1 MIGDSPVSDIKG
13 ANEYGWISILVR
25 TGLFKGDNDENN
37 PAKYVVDNFKDAVE
51 LIFKLEGLIP

>member
-1 MIGDSPVSDIKG
+1 MIGDTPESDIKG
-13 ANEYGWISILVR
+13 ANDQGWISILVR
-25 TGLFKGDNDENN
+25 TGLFKGDNDEKN